1 MWNLLTSP
9 AVHPPSSWGRRT
21 EDQDWDCEPPLY
33 LNFPISAHPSLI
45 LILSPSPPQDSTLQ
59 QTNMGEGR
67 DLGAAAQGQTQNQR
81 LEEDSTA
88 NSSMPGQEEGPS
100 GHSRTSPLGE

>member
-1 MWNLLTSP
+1 MSPLCTSTFLSLLTLPLSFIP
-9 AVHPPSSWGRRT
+9 NFSI
-21 EDQDWDCEPPLY
+21 PPL
-33 LNFPISAHPSLI
+33 
-45 LILSPSPPQDSTLQ
+45 QDSALQ

>member
-1 MWNLLTSP
+1 MSPLCTSTFLSLLTLPLSFIP
-9 AVHPPSSWGRRT
+9 NFSIPPPSR
-21 EDQDWDCEPPLY
+21 QA
-33 LNFPISAHPSLI
+33 SA
-45 LILSPSPPQDSTLQ
+45 LQ

-67 DLGAAAQGQTQNQR
+67 DLGAAAQGPTQNQR